1 MPWGTGATMNQA
13 KSSGGDGRAAPI
25 QDAARIRQTMVEL
38 YRDELEF
45 PVKVEGALTLPYTSR
60 IEKLDLDKGIL
71 YLKLIRPLP
80 HEMAVGA
87 PFQMLFAAGEQ
98 RFEAPITFLGRESYL
113 LYRYSIPAL
122 MTQSDRRSYKRYSF
136 RPREPAY
143 VLAQDGGLPG
153 HGLAGPLVNLSLGG
167 LAFRVDRV
175 MRLDDHMR
183 IMPGLGFFDKG
194 KVLPM
199 LKIRDLPKLP
209 MFEARGVVA
218 NAWERDGEI
227 VVGVKFAEL
236 GEFELRQ
243 IQNVLAAREGMTR
256 GSGTTAVTAASV
268 NSAKGRAPA
277 APSPAQRLDPSGGL
291 SPDAMRLL
299 ARRCTRVVLAMRPGP
314 DRISLQET
322 LASAGYLRLES
333 TDSLGQALDCLRA
346 DTDTSSRLLLVESP
360 AEAKLELADIRTFQK
375 ELGELRELPVAL
387 VQAQGLPSATDT
399 PLIRPLPWPGPGC
412 TDWLPQLDDLM
423 GL

>member
-1 MPWGTGATMNQA
+1 
-13 KSSGGDGRAAPI
+13 
-25 QDAARIRQTMVEL
+25 MVEL
-38 YRDELEF
+38 HHDEIEF
-45 PVKVEGALTLPYTSR
+45 PVKVEGALTLPYTSH
-60 IEKLDLDKGIL
+60 IEKMDLDKGIL

-87 PFQMLFAAGEQ
+87 PFQMLFATGEQ

-113 LYRYSIPAL
+113 LYRYSIPVF
-122 MTQSDRRSYKRYSF
+122 MTQSDRRQYKRYSF

-199 LKIRDLPKLP
+199 LKIRDLPRLP

-218 NAWERDGEI
+218 NAYERDGEI

-236 GEFELRQ
+236 GEAELRQ
-243 IQNVLAAREGMTR
+243 LQNVLVTREGMPRST
-256 GSGTTAVTAASV
+256 GTATVTAATV
-268 NSAKGRAPA
+268 KAARVKAPAPA
-277 APSPAQRLDPSGGL
+277 ALGPGQRLDPSGSL
-291 SPDAMRLL
+291 APEAMTLL

-314 DRISLQET
+314 DRISLQES
-322 LASAGYLRLES
+322 LAAAGYLRLES
-333 TDSLGQALDCLRA
+333 MDSLELALDRLRA

-387 VQAQGLPSATDT
+387 VQAQGLPPATDT
-399 PLIRPLPWPGPGC
+399 PLIRPLPWPGPDSA
-412 TDWLPQLDDLM
+412 DWLPLLDDLV